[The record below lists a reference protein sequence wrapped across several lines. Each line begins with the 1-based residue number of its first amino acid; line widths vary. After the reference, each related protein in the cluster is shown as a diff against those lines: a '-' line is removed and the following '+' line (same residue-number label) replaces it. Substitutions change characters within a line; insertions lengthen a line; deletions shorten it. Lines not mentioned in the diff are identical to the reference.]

1 MPIKKLL
8 LSSLMFTLLF
18 ILPGCSES
26 APAGPKI
33 TLSETHV
40 PAKGNIQMHG
50 EGFTPG
56 ADCNSHLKRPDGNE
70 FPVLGLI
77 ANEKGEFSHEIE
89 TLLLGLGKHEVW
101 VIDTK
106 TNKSSN
112 VATFEVTLEQ
122 PPPAK

>member
-1 MPIKKLL
+1 MM
-8 LSSLMFTLLF
+8 SAVLF
-18 ILPGCSES
+18 ILLGCSES

-33 TLSETHV
+33 TLSQTHV

-77 ANEKGEFSHEIE
+77 ADEKGEFSHEIE
-89 TLLLGLGKHEVW
+89 TLLLGLGTHEVW
-101 VIDTK
+101 VIDTR